1 MIEDAESQ
9 HHDSQQTR
17 DNPQCI
23 TNNRRDDW
31 TAMADDIRRQTSD
44 HATLTESSQKSD
56 HATILAAGE
65 APSKKGSHDDA
76 SHDSGHSPDTSLDVQ
91 AHGPGS
97 TAGSAQAASHEP
109 SASATQQIA
118 PTPTSPTVGS
128 SAPTASPE
136 VHPTGALQYVAPSTY
151 LRPVSRAAPAVGL
164 ATGSPT
170 ASRPATRDRRLM
182 PSPLDKEQIEG
193 LRAIRAFLKVR
204 TSYDVLP
211 LSYRLIVFDTSLLVK
226 KSLNIL
232 TQQGIVSAPL
242 WDSKTS
248 TFAGLLTTSDYIN
261 VVQYYW
267 QNPDALAQV
276 DQFKLNSL
284 REIERAIGVTPI
296 ETVSIHPS
304 RPLYEACRR
313 MLESRARRIPLVDV
327 DDETKREMVVSV
339 ITQYRILKFVSV
351 NVKETQWLKKP
362 LRDVNI
368 GTFTDLATA
377 HMDTPVMDVIH
388 QLVKRNISCVPI
400 LDREGTVLNVFEAV
414 DVIALIKGG
423 DYDNL
428 NLSVGKSLAM
438 RSEDFP
444 GIYTCTLNDRLDT
457 IFDTIRKSRVH
468 RLVVIDEASQLKGLL
483 SLSDILDYTLN
494 SPLGDADEQ

>member
-1 MIEDAESQ
+1 MEDDHRTPPSQ
-9 HHDSQQTR
+9 ARAPPSAHVSPR
-17 DNPQCI
+17 
-23 TNNRRDDW
+23 
-31 TAMADDIRRQTSD
+31 D
-44 HATLTESSQKSD
+44 HATS
-56 HATILAAGE
+56 LAAGE
-65 APSKKGSHDDA
+65 APVAGKDDGEGD
-76 SHDSGHSPDTSLDVQ
+76 SSGHDSGPNPSPEGRQ
-91 AHGPGS
+91 AHGAVAADSAAAPAAANPGAARRTS
-97 TAGSAQAASHEP
+97 TDSGSSSPAATLS
-109 SASATQQIA
+109 SAV
-118 PTPTSPTVGS
+118 PWTSPE
-128 SAPTASPE
+128 AL
-136 VHPTGALQYVAPSTY
+136 PTGAPHFVAPSSY
-151 LRPVSRAAPAVGL
+151 LRPVSRASAAPP

-170 ASRPATRDRRLM
+170 GSRPATRDRRLM
-182 PSPLDKEQIEG
+182 PSPLDREQTEG
-193 LRAIRAFLKVR
+193 LRAIRTFLRVR

-232 TQQGIVSAPL
+232 TQQGATPHSLALCTPLLIGPAGIVSAPL

-327 DDETKREMVVSV
+327 DDETRREMVVSV

-377 HMDTPVMDVIH
+377 SMETPVMDVIH

-414 DVIALIKGG
+414 DVISLIKGG

-428 NLSVGKSLAM
+428 NLNVGKSLAM

-494 SPLGDADEQ
+494 SPLGDGDD